1 MTIIMYKRP
10 ASLLYLSILKIT
22 QILKHQNMSH
32 FLKNFLPVLVLLV
45 LMVSCQ
51 KKEKE
56 TKKQEA
62 SKDYASYVTTGDLTA
77 ELTAPP
83 HVPKPVGNRDAKKLT
98 VEMEIKEEEGEMTDG
113 VRYMY
118 WTFGGSVREA
128 LFVPC
133 W

>member
-1 MTIIMYKRP
+1 
-10 ASLLYLSILKIT
+10 
-22 QILKHQNMSH
+22 MSH

-51 KKEKE
+51 KKKKE

-118 WTFGGSVREA
+118 WDLRWKCSGEA
-128 LFVPC
+128 LFVPVLVTK
-133 W
+133 WSLH